1 MCLHFVVP
9 LDKICTTDKL
19 SQWDRILRQARDA
32 VQVLITAVMA
42 KRSLKSLKV
51 IERERGT
58 SCPRRTRRASRLRK
72 RHRNQTGMRQCE
84 DPRVRKLSICLF
96 VYLSEEVVFLSS

>member
-1 MCLHFVVP
+1 MCLHFLVP

-19 SQWDRILRQARDA
+19 SQWNRILRQARDA
-32 VQVLITAVMA
+32 VQVLIAAVMA
-42 KRSLKSLKV
+42 KRSLKV

-58 SCPRRTRRASRLRK
+58 SCPRRTRTASRLRK
-72 RHRNQTGMRQCE
+72 RHRNLTGIRQCE

-96 VYLSEEVVFLSS
+96 VYLSEEVVYLSS

>member
-1 MCLHFVVP
+1 MCLPFLVP

-19 SQWDRILRQARDA
+19 SQWTRILRQARDA
-32 VQVLITAVMA
+32 VQVLTAAVMA
-42 KRSLKSLKV
+42 KRSLKV

-84 DPRVRKLSICLF
+84 DPRVSCPF
-96 VYLSEEVVFLSS
+96 VYLSI

>member
-1 MCLHFVVP
+1 MEQNIATSKGCCPSV
-9 LDKICTTDKL
+9 
-19 SQWDRILRQARDA
+19 DRNGNGEES
-32 VQVLITAVMA
+32 M
-42 KRSLKSLKV
+42 KV
-51 IERERGT
+51 IEREKGT